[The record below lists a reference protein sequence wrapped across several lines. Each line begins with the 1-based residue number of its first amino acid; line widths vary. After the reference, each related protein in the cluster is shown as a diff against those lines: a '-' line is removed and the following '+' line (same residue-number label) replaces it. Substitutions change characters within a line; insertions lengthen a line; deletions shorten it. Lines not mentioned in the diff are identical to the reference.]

1 MRFSIPV
8 TTLPNIS
15 HLISSVFTQQSSG
28 NLWCLPEQKSI
39 FIHGSAWGILE
50 AVRTLLL
57 LRKKTTGIVFL
68 PDYFC
73 NQALIPLRLQPVQL
87 VFYPVTEKLNPDWSL
102 MDDLVLDFG
111 APDIFILVHY
121 FGFSGEITKA
131 LQFCQR
137 VGAELLEDGAHV
149 LKPFGEIGKHSWATV
164 FSPYK
169 LLPVPKIGILIVSE
183 KTEIIPEEPIRKK
196 RFHTDIYKWIVKR
209 LLQSFLI
216 SCKIPWRNRKAV
228 PFELDEEVTFEE
240 DMPINTWVLQMLKIL
255 ESQLEYYKA
264 IRREY
269 YRIIEEQILA
279 INSDV
284 VSLFFSSLPDDVCP
298 YLFPIRIREDRIKHV
313 YYSLNRIG
321 VPAQSW
327 PDLPPEVKENP
338 FQHKIALKLRGSIL
352 TLPVHQSLTK
362 NQVEFMASSLRKT
375 TLSADFVD

>member
-15 HLISSVFTQQSSG
+15 HLISSIFAQQSSG

-39 FIHGSAWGILE
+39 FFHRSAQGISE
-50 AVRTLLL
+50 VVKALLL

-73 NQALIPLRLQPVQL
+73 NQALIPLRLQSVQL
-87 VFYPVTEKLNPDWSL
+87 VFYPVTENLNPDWPL
-102 MDDLVLDFG
+102 IDDLVLQFG
-111 APDIFILVHY
+111 NPDIFILVHY

-149 LKPFGEIGKHSWATV
+149 LKPFGEIGKHSWAAV

-183 KTEIIPEEPIRKK
+183 KTRIVREKHGKK
-196 RFHTDIYKWIVKR
+196 ECFDADIYRWIAKR
-209 LLQSFLI
+209 LMQSFLT
-216 SCKIPWRNRKAV
+216 SLKTPWRYGKV
-228 PFELDEEVTFEE
+228 IPFELDAEATFEE
-240 DMPINTWVLQMLKIL
+240 DLPISTWVLQMLKIL

-264 IRREY
+264 MRRECY
-269 YRIIEEQILA
+269 KIIEEQILA

-284 VSLFFSSLPDDVCP
+284 VSPLFSSLPDGVCP
-298 YLFPIRIREDRIKHV
+298 YLFPIHIREDKIRHV

-338 FQHKIALKLRGSIL
+338 FQHKTAIKLRGSIL

-362 NQVEFMASSLRKT
+362 DQVESMASNLRKII
-375 TLSADFVD
+375 LSADHAN